1 MGPKAIKIEP
11 FMEETPKKTQDSEN
25 RIPQDATISQSP
37 PAVVD
42 VYGVYGNY
50 EARYALAALWQN

>member
-1 MGPKAIKIEP
+1 
-11 FMEETPKKTQDSEN
+11 MEETPKKTQDSEN